1 MMMVTQSMK
10 EIMIAKIAVTQE
22 EFFVTA
28 TLEFWKINKLVAGLG
43 DGCLVVAP
51 KTINRQANL
60 HNKGTY
66 NNKTTPKS
74 SHKFSSPK
82 LQQIF
87 TQKLIK
93 QTKSFTNFLLLKK
106 TILSNFV
113 GSRIE
118 Y

>member
-1 MMMVTQSMK
+1 MK
-10 EIMIAKIAVTQE
+10 EIMIAKTTTAQE

-28 TLEFWKINKLVAGLG
+28 ALKFWKIDRLVAGLG
-43 DGCLVVAP
+43 DGCFVVAP
-51 KTINRQANL
+51 KTIHRQANL
-60 HNKGTY
+60 HKKGTY

-87 TQKLIK
+87 IQKLIK

-113 GSRIE
+113 GSKIE
-118 Y
+118 C